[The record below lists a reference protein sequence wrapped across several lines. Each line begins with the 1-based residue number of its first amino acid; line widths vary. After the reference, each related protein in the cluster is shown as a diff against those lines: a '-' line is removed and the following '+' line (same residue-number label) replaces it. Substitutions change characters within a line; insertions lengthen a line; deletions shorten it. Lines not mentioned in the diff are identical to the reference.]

1 MTDRASLIQQV
12 SAITGCNEFQA
23 GLVLERSNWDTE
35 RAVNSFFD
43 DPPPEVSI
51 RAAYYFRLALSI
63 ADFEYF

>member
-12 SAITGCNEFQA
+12 SAITGCNDFQA

-51 RAAYYFRLALSI
+51 RAANHSRSTLPI
-63 ADFEYF
+63 ADFDSF